1 VSAKALWY
9 LTRGSGIVSLI
20 LLTLAVLAG
29 ILTSTRWVK
38 PRWPRFV
45 VEALHRNLSLLST
58 VFVVVHIAS
67 AVLDGYVSIR
77 WMDAMVPFGA
87 AYKPLWLGLG
97 ALSLD
102 AFLAI
107 AVTSLLRVRLGYRTW
122 RGVHW
127 LAYGCWTLALVHGL
141 GAGSDRNQAW
151 MLGLDLVAVVS
162 VGVATGWRLLPV
174 VRSRFGGRRRL
185 GPAEELEGAFR

>member
-1 VSAKALWY
+1 MNVKALWY

-29 ILTSTRWVK
+29 IITTTRWSRA
-38 PRWPRFV
+38 RWPRFV
-45 VEALHRNLSLLST
+45 VEGLHRNISLLST
-58 VFVVVHIAS
+58 VFVFVHIAS

-77 WMDAMVPFGA
+77 WVDALLPFGA
-87 AYKPLWLGLG
+87 SYQPVWLGLG

-107 AVTSLLRVRLGYRTW
+107 AITSLLRARLGYGAW

-127 LAYGCWTLALVHGL
+127 LAYGCWGLALVHGL
-141 GAGSDRNQAW
+141 GIGSDRHQAW
-151 MLGLDLVAVVS
+151 MVALNVTS
-162 VGVATGWRLLPV
+162 VAMVAAATAWRVATAVRRSTARPGTV
-174 VRSRFGGRRRL
+174 VTL
-185 GPAEELEGAFR
+185 ANTQGAFR

>member
-1 VSAKALWY
+1 MNSQALWY

-20 LLTLAVLAG
+20 LLTLAVIAG
-29 ILTSTRWVK
+29 ITTSTRWAK

-45 VEALHRNLSLLST
+45 TEGLHRNVSLLST
-58 VFVVVHIAS
+58 VFVFVHIAS

-77 WMDAMVPFGA
+77 WLDAIVPFGA

-97 ALSLD
+97 ALSVD

-107 AVTSLLRVRLGYRTW
+107 AVTSMLRARLGYRTW
-122 RGVHW
+122 RSVHW
-127 LAYGCWTLALVHGL
+127 LAYGCWGLALVHGL

-151 MLGLDLVAVVS
+151 MLALDGLAVAAVLAAS
-162 VGVATGWRLLPV
+162 AWRTWPV
-174 VRSRFGGRRRL
+174 VRGSLSRARRL
-185 GPAEELEGAFR
+185 SPIDEMEGAFQ

>member
-1 VSAKALWY
+1 MNEKALWY

-29 ILTSTRWVK
+29 IVTSTRWAR

-45 VEALHRNLSLLST
+45 TEGLHRNASLLST
-58 VFVVVHIAS
+58 VFVLVHIAS

-77 WMDAMVPFGA
+77 WLDAVVPFGA

-102 AFLAI
+102 VFLAI
-107 AVTSLLRVRLGYRTW
+107 AVASLLRARLGYRAW

-127 LAYGCWTLALVHGL
+127 LAYGCWGLALVHGF
-141 GAGSDRNQAW
+141 GVGSDRNRAW
-151 MLGLDLVAVVS
+151 MLGLYLLAIAAVA
-162 VGVATGWRLLPV
+162 VATGWRALPV
-174 VRSRFGGRRRL
+174 VRRRLAGGRRL
-185 GPAEELEGAFR
+185 SPLDEMKGAFR

>member
-1 VSAKALWY
+1 VNAKALWY

-29 ILTSTRWVK
+29 IVTSSRWAK

-45 VEALHRNLSLLST
+45 LEGLHRNASLLSS

-67 AVLDGYVSIR
+67 AVLDGYVPIS
-77 WMDAMVPFGA
+77 WADAIIPFGA

-107 AVTSLLRVRLGYRTW
+107 AVTSLLRARLGYRTW
-122 RGVHW
+122 RSVHW
-127 LAYGCWTLALVHGL
+127 LAYGCWGLALVHGL
-141 GAGSDRNQAW
+141 GAGSDRHQAW
-151 MLGLDLVAVVS
+151 MLGLDVLAVGSVAV
-162 VGVATGWRLLPV
+162 AAAWRTVPAL
-174 VRSRFGGRRRL
+174 RRRL
-185 GPAEELEGAFR
+185 ARGNRLGPLDELEGAFR